1 MTGLDVTY
9 FGAFLGG
16 LLSFVSPCVL
26 PLVPPYLC
34 FLGGV
39 SFEQLEQPGGTVA
52 RRVFLGALAFVAGF
66 ATVFVAMGLGA
77 SAIGQAIAKYF
88 DILSIVAGAII
99 IVFGLHLLGVFRIG
113 LLFREARLHVGGAS
127 APGAAARLA
136 TAYTIGL
143 AFAFGWSPC
152 VGPILAPILTLA
164 GAKDSV
170 GEGGALLAVYALGM
184 GMPFLAAAA
193 AAPWFLRLVKRARPY
208 LRYVERVMG
217 ALLVLTGILFV
228 TGAFR
233 DIGIWMF
240 EAFPWLRL
248 G

>member
-1 MTGLDVTY
+1 MTGLDVSY

-39 SFEQLEQPGGTVA
+39 SFEQLEQPGGVA
-52 RRVFLGALAFVAGF
+52 TRRVFAGAAAFVLGF

-77 SAIGQAIAKYF
+77 SAIGQAIARYF
-88 DILSIVAGAII
+88 DILSIVAGAVI
-99 IVFGLHLLGVFRIG
+99 IVLGLHLLGVFRIG
-113 LLFREARLHVGGAS
+113 LLFREARFRVGAS
-127 APGAAARLA
+127 ASLAGAYLV
-136 TAYTIGL
+136 GL

-164 GAKDSV
+164 GAKVSV
-170 GEGGALLAVYALGM
+170 GEGGALLGAYALGM
-184 GMPFLAAAA
+184 GLPFLAAAA
-193 AAPWFLRLVKRARPY
+193 AAPWFLRAMKRAHPY
-208 LRYVERVMG
+208 LRHVERVLG
-217 ALLVLTGILFV
+217 ALLVV
-228 TGAFR
+228 TGVLFITGTFR
-233 DIGIWMF
+233 DIGIWIYEMV
-240 EAFPWLRL
+240 PWLRL